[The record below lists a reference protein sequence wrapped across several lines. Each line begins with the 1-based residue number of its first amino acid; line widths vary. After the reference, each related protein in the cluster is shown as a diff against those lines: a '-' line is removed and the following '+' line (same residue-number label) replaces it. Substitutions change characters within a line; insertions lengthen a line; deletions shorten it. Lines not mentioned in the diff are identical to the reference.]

1 MKYLSRPSGSLLFV
15 SARKAF
21 FLLLGTVLFFLS
33 SLGIAA
39 LGTREPPGG
48 NPPSSESV
56 SVPETKPADPP
67 TSSTEASVVQNEKS
81 VPQPPSSEPSL
92 GALPKKSWAGTFP
105 APEFPDGLE
114 WLNVKEP
121 LRFSSLKGKIVL
133 LDFWTYGCIN
143 CMHNLPDLKRLQEE
157 FPHELVVIGIH
168 SAKFSNEGRLQNL
181 RNILLRYEVT
191 HPVVNDPEFLLWQM
205 WGPRAWPTLVLVDP
219 AGKVSAAT
227 MGEGFYPQF
236 KEIILSLREEFSS
249 KGLLDT
255 RPWRSLLKP
264 ETRKPTLLSFP
275 GKVRVHPTENR
286 LVLSDTGNHRIL
298 IVEESTAQVV
308 ERVGG
313 SGAGF
318 ADGSFESARFRS
330 PQGIAFSED
339 GRTLYVADTGNH
351 AIRRIDLVN
360 RRVTTVAGTGKQSQE
375 YPPPPGIGTSVALS
389 SPWDVEV
396 EGKTLYIAMAGSHQ
410 IWKMDLSTQALS
422 PLSGSGAEGYAD
434 GPGNDAELA
443 QPSGLSLGS
452 DRRLYFADS
461 EGSSIR
467 YVDLATKDAQVVTL
481 AGSGKSLFEFGP
493 EDGVGLQARFQHP
506 LGVRFHQGK
515 VYVADT
521 YNHRIR
527 EIDPQTRVVRTLSGL
542 DPGFKDGQD
551 ARWDEPGGLDA
562 KGDKLYVADTNNH
575 VLRIFDLK
583 EGSVSTFFLKMGG
596 ADASSLQGVSSGE
609 GVSYPPQSP
618 SRQGQQGGVSSPKTS
633 SGISGAFPG
642 SDLLFTQTLPP
653 FRFGKSE
660 VSPGKVELALW
671 AELPKGYKVT
681 SEAFSTVTVRIADGT
696 GKFLGVSPLS
706 IQAPTFPLRLPFE
719 LAPGAAEV
727 HLETA
732 IAYCAEGGE
741 SLCYIDRRKLEVPL
755 EVKAGGKG
763 IVSLRYPVV
772 LP

>member
-1 MKYLSRPSGSLLFV
+1 
-15 SARKAF
+15 
-21 FLLLGTVLFFLS
+21 LLLGTVLFFLS
-33 SLGIAA
+33 AFGITA
-39 LGTREPPGG
+39 LGSRETPG
-48 NPPSSESV
+48 
-56 SVPETKPADPP
+56 
-67 TSSTEASVVQNEKS
+67 EK
-81 VPQPPSSEPSL
+81 PPSSEPSR
-92 GALPKKSWAGTFP
+92 AQLPKKSWAGTFP

-121 LRFSSLKGKIVL
+121 LRLSNLKGKIVL

-143 CMHNLPDLKRLQEE
+143 CIHNLPDLKRLQEE

-168 SAKFSNEGRLQNL
+168 SAKFANEGRLQNL

-255 RPWRSLLKP
+255 RPWRALLKP

-275 GKVRVHPTENR
+275 GKVRAHPTENR
-286 LVLSDTGNHRIL
+286 IVLSDTGNQRIL
-298 IVEESTAQVV
+298 IIEESTAQVV

-318 ADGSFESARFRS
+318 ADGSFEIARFRS

-351 AIRRIDLVN
+351 AIRMIDLVN
-360 RRVTTVAGTGKQSQE
+360 RRVTTLAGTGKQSQE

-396 EGKTLYIAMAGSHQ
+396 EGNTLYIAMAGSHQ
-410 IWKMDLSTQALS
+410 IWKMDLLTQTLS
-422 PLSGSGAEGYAD
+422 PLSGSGAEGYED
-434 GPGNDAELA
+434 GPGKDAELA

-467 YVDLATKDAQVVTL
+467 YVDLGAKDAQVVTL

-493 EDGVGLQARFQHP
+493 EDGVGLEARFQHP
-506 LGVRFHQGK
+506 LGVRFHRGK

-527 EIDPQTRVVRTLSGL
+527 EIDPQTRVVRTISGL

-583 EGSVSTFFLKMGG
+583 EGSVSTLLLKMGG
-596 ADASSLQGVSSGE
+596 ADASSLQGSPQGTLSAQIVSS
-609 GVSYPPQSP
+609 PPQSP
-618 SRQGQQGGVSSPKTS
+618 SRQGQQGGVASPEAS
-633 SGISGAFPG
+633 SGISGPFPG
-642 SDLLFTQTLPP
+642 SDFLFTQTPPP

-660 VSPGKVELALW
+660 VTPGRVELSLW

-681 SEAFSTVTVRIADGT
+681 AEAYSTVTVRIADGV
-696 GKFLGVSPLS
+696 GRFLGMSPLS
-706 IQAPTFPLRLPFE
+706 IQAPTFPIRLPFE
-719 LAPGAAEV
+719 FSPGGGEV
-727 HLETA
+727 HLETD

-741 SLCYIDRRKLEVPL
+741 GLCYIDRRKLEVPL
-755 EVKAGGKG
+755 EVKAGGKDT
-763 IVSLRYPVV
+763 VSLRYPVV